1 MSSEAPK
8 TTKDLLKKVEGQR
21 ADETPQ
27 TTISVSAV
35 KKVRSFSSYMTNIDQ
50 RQKELAQNRKDE
62 EEGLRRTERAKEVE
76 SKEHDD
82 LPSEVTGSAHV
93 KQETERLEEVPQKVS
108 TDNFEKGPS
117 LEAHSQFSTLTPL
130 DQLKSPKP
138 EQLQEESTGMDSVGI
153 KPIEADPGE
162 RTVGLKSTEIEETG
176 KILPSVPPTKTGPN
190 KSSSDND
197 ILLAENKEEIV
208 GPDEDSAAETD
219 NEDASPVIRPG
230 RSHTPSDVEFSRRV
244 PRLNYED
251 ESDSDY
257 DHISE
262 VKKAKRAKKKK
273 DYGALHSRSRSSS
286 QPRRRT
292 TVTINNRGQTP
303 LHLASLANNIDR
315 VKELIAEGA
324 DVNAQDNALHS
335 SLLEAALNGHT
346 EIVRLLLES
355 GASVDLT
362 NIDNDTALIDAAAN
376 HHYDAVKV
384 LLEHDANPW
393 LENTSGQTALD
404 AMFAYSQDGE
414 HDEDLKRLLRDA
426 CRKYVEKHGNILHP
440 SPNDQPVHSYEGG
453 GRNRSRH
460 PSYRRGSETEFTP
473 LVTGKDAFRTLRE
486 RASHGDLQYL
496 NTYLQSNLKND
507 PETLALAARFG
518 HDEIVSL
525 LLAIRQYDP
534 NAKTNK
540 EHQTAL
546 MRAVG
551 RNHLKVV
558 KLLLDNGARVNMR
571 CSEGKNALDYAE
583 NGIYINSE
591 EIALLKEYAKGEGD
605 EEPHP
610 KDRPRKSTKVK
621 KRKISV
627 DSDYLDDT
635 HDKKK
640 KKKSVKINDENFPD
654 RHRETFKPRG
664 IANTKQESSDVD
676 SDADVY
682 YSSENEQEYK
692 KKGHTPSVPPETEEQ
707 KVDRLK
713 KEEEE
718 RAARL
723 KKEQEEGVE
732 RLKREEVERT
742 AREKREKEQRVAR
755 EKREEVERIA
765 RIKREE
771 EEKVAR
777 IKREEEE
784 KIAAALREEEERAF
798 AAKREAELALRQQ
811 KFLEDQELLK
821 QRKREQLEKLKLQ
834 EEEIK
839 RKKEEELEIQKTE
852 ELRQKELMSKKGE
865 NERRQKIRE
874 AYPTGLRNAKFRST
888 PRSKDEALQYLPLY
902 KTIIDNVEYVTDLQI
917 IMALG
922 IDDFTEKY
930 SGRFSFKSSLTQTQK
945 ESIFNFFYPFLG
957 SPVYM
962 SISKRCENRSEE
974 LSRFLRLQV
983 YWLSLNDVMQL
994 INDKFSELAPIFTSR
1009 TLLIDLDNVK
1019 PDPFLKPMNT
1029 RQISSAV
1036 PLSSADKKRKLPILL
1051 RGRPAVVKVLA
1062 RNKPLWGN

>member
-1 MSSEAPK
+1 MSNEAPK
-8 TTKDLLKKVEGQR
+8 TTRDLLKKVEEQK
-21 ADETPQ
+21 ADEAPQ

-62 EEGLRRTERAKEVE
+62 EEELRRAEKAKEVQ
-76 SKEHDD
+76 SKEHGD
-82 LPSEVTGSAHV
+82 LPSEVATGAANV
-93 KQETERLEEVPQKVS
+93 KQETERLEEVPEKAS
-108 TDNFEKGPS
+108 SDNVEKGS
-117 LEAHSQFSTLTPL
+117 SHETHSPFSTVTPL
-130 DQLKSPKP
+130 GQLKSPKP
-138 EQLQEESTGMDSVGI
+138 ERLQEESTGMYSVGI
-153 KPIEADPGE
+153 KPIETDPGR
-162 RTVGLKSTEIEETG
+162 RTLGLKSYEIEEAE
-176 KILPSVPPTKTGPN
+176 KNLSYLPPTETGPN
-190 KSSSDND
+190 KRLSDDD
-197 ILLAENKEEIV
+197 ILLKKNKGEMV

-251 ESDSDY
+251 ESDSEY

-273 DYGALHSRSRSSS
+273 DYGALQSRSRSSS
-286 QPRRRT
+286 QPRRRI

-315 VKELIAEGA
+315 VKELIGEGA

-346 EIVRLLLES
+346 EIVRLLLEN

-376 HHYDAVKV
+376 HHYDTVKV

-440 SPNDQPVHSYEGG
+440 SPNDQPIHSYEGS

-591 EIALLKEYAKGEGD
+591 EIALLKEHAKGEGD

-610 KDRPRKSTKVK
+610 KDMSRKPTKVK

-627 DSDYLDDT
+627 DSDYADDI

-640 KKKSVKINDENFPD
+640 KKKSVKINDKNLPD
-654 RHRETFKPRG
+654 RHGKNFKPRG
-664 IANTKQESSDVD
+664 IANTKKESSDVD

-682 YSSENEQEYK
+682 YSSENEQEYQ
-692 KKGHTPSVPPETEEQ
+692 KKGRTPFVPPETEEQ

-718 RAARL
+718 RAAHL
-723 KKEQEEGVE
+723 KKEEEERVE
-732 RLKREEVERT
+732 RLKREEVERM

-755 EKREEVERIA
+755 EKREEEERIS

-771 EEKVAR
+771 G
-777 IKREEEE
+777 E

-834 EEEIK
+834 EEENK

-888 PRSKDEALQYLPLY
+888 PRSKGEALQYLPLY

-917 IMALG
+917 IIALG
-922 IDDFTEKY
+922 IDDFAEKY
-930 SGRFSFKSSLTQTQK
+930 SGRFSSKSSLTQTQK

-962 SISKRCENRSEE
+962 SISKRCENRNEE

-983 YWLSLNDVMQL
+983 YWWSLNDVMQL
-994 INDKFSELAPIFTSR
+994 INEEFSELAPIFTSR
-1009 TLLIDLDNVK
+1009 TLLIDLDDVK

-1029 RQISSAV
+1029 RNISSAV
-1036 PLSSADKKRKLPILL
+1036 PLSSVDKKRKLPILL